1 LESPP
6 HWLKGYA
13 SPAWRGVFNWT
24 MTYRTDSDIFSPV
37 GSLVRLP
44 ITVPNNYTAIASRK
58 TKSVA
63 WFVSKCDTT
72 YKYGSQ
78 REKYVRELRKYI
90 DVDIFGECG
99 SHDCSKDH
107 MICCMEILNL
117 KYRFYLAFE
126 NSLYQQYVTEKFF
139 RTFRE
144 DIQVVP
150 VVLGGHDYK
159 RHLPKGTYI
168 NTADFRHPKIWRSI
182 FVH

>member
-1 LESPP
+1 
-6 HWLKGYA
+6 
-13 SPAWRGVFNWT
+13 
-24 MTYRTDSDIFSPV
+24 M
-37 GSLVRLP
+37 
-44 ITVPNNYTAIASRK
+44 
-58 TKSVA
+58 
-63 WFVSKCDTT
+63 SKCDTT

-150 VVLGGHDYK
+150 VVLGGHYYK
-159 RHLPKGTYI
+159 RHLPKGTFF
-168 NTADFRHPKIWRSI
+168 NTADFRSPKDLAKHLRALSKD
-182 FVH
+182 VHAYAAMLERKSQYIACHGRDTP